1 MSRKTTP
8 EGRNFNAKNNPD
20 RHPRHSSGVGR
31 PYLPATGSVLRGG
44 SAKNI
49 RETNSNA
56 KKNIIGVLLAAV
68 AAAICVAIDELL
80 KEEKE

>member
-1 MSRKTTP
+1 M
-8 EGRNFNAKNNPD
+8 
-20 RHPRHSSGVGR
+20 
-31 PYLPATGSVLRGG
+31 RGG

-56 KKNIIGVLLAAV
+56 KKNIIGVLLAAI

>member
-1 MSRKTTP
+1 M
-8 EGRNFNAKNNPD
+8 
-20 RHPRHSSGVGR
+20 
-31 PYLPATGSVLRGG
+31 RGG

-49 RETNSNA
+49 HETNGNA
-56 KKNIIGVLLAAV
+56 KKNIIGVLLATV